1 VKRIILAGLGVALVA
16 GAVFIVPTV
25 WFTPWSIDHLF
36 LRMAIEA
43 GLDSPQG
50 LSLLRV
56 LEPYGI
62 DFHNDD
68 LDDYSVEHTREV
80 QRRAARDLETLR
92 SYAREGLSAG
102 QRLSYDVIEWSLQQR
117 LDGEEFLFHDHPLNQ
132 FSGVQSSLFDFMLNI
147 HQITDVES
155 AEDYI
160 VRLSKFDTALDQT
173 IAAVQ
178 YRAERGVIPP
188 RFVLDRVSEQV
199 QEIVA
204 TPVEESALFT
214 RMPEALAEFDARG
227 RDQALLAGTRAAL
240 EDAVY
245 PAYRRVLA
253 VLEELAPKASDD
265 AGAWSLPK
273 GEAYYAW
280 RLRGQTTT
288 DLTPAEVH
296 AIGVAEVRRISAE
309 MLAILGSEGIDAE
322 SLAEGLTRLDADP
335 RQRYADVAGAREQI
349 LADFQALIDDAQ
361 ARLPDLFGILPG
373 ASVEARRVPPFR
385 EEGSAFA
392 YYNPPAMDGSRPG
405 VFYANLRRVGDVRR
419 YRMRSLTYHEAV
431 PGHHLQIALA
441 MENEAVP
448 LLRRV
453 TLFTAFIEGW
463 GLYAEQLAAE
473 QGFHATP
480 LDRLG
485 QLNYELFRA
494 VRLVVDTGIHA
505 ERWTREQAIDY
516 MVENTGMP
524 AGEVVPEVERY
535 IVTPGQACAYKIGQ
549 LKILEVRESAR
560 SLLGERFDLR
570 EFHDVVLGNAHLPLE
585 ILEGIV
591 QEWATGP
598 T

>member
-1 VKRIILAGLGVALVA
+1 VKRIILTVLGVALVG

-92 SYAREGLSAG
+92 SYAREGLSDA

-173 IAAVQ
+173 IAAVR

-322 SLAEGLTRLDADP
+322 SLAEGLTRL
-335 RQRYADVAGAREQI
+335 
-349 LADFQALIDDAQ
+349 
-361 ARLPDLFGILPG
+361 
-373 ASVEARRVPPFR
+373 VEARRVPPFR

-524 AGEVVPEVERY
+524 EGEVVPEVERY
-535 IVTPGQACAYKIGQ
+535 IVNPGQACAYKIGQ

-560 SLLGERFDLR
+560 ARLGERFDLR

-585 ILEGIV
+585 ILERIV
-591 QEWATGP
+591 QEWAAGP